1 MELKEVVNLRK
12 LREYYDS
19 TLPDEFCNQCPMR
32 SACKDYS
39 RKPEL
44 YECLIEMMLGIV
56 GDHRDLYDL
65 ERDGELT
72 PDYQI

>member
-1 MELKEVVNLRK
+1 MELKEIVNLRK

-19 TLPDEFCNQCPMR
+19 TLPEELCNECPMR
-32 SACKDYS
+32 NVCRDCGN
-39 RKPEL
+39 KPTWT
-44 YECLIEMMLGIV
+44 ECTIENMLGIV

-72 PDYQI
+72 PDYQL